1 MIRHSDYFLVSR
13 KLVGCFFWNYLLLSQ
28 LLGNLFQVT
37 KYLHFF
43 VFLVLISISI
53 FVFFPAR
60 TESGWT
66 RLAFI
71 SCNVSLGLSIIS
83 LISFWPDARYLLCI
97 FFCLVHFFVR
107 TSSILSRIYF
117 SVLHA
122 TWSGGYLFGSTFV
135 RFLSA
140 FLLKLLVDLFPFP
153 PQQYLKHLQKVATT
167 TFLSEDFGDKTLTAC
182 QRDLHHPYLCCTQ
195 K

>member
-53 FVFFPAR
+53 FVFFPAL

-122 TWSGGYLFGSTFV
+122 TGLEGTCLDP
-135 RFLSA
+135 
-140 FLLKLLVDLFPFP
+140 LLLGF
-153 PQQYLKHLQKVATT
+153 
-167 TFLSEDFGDKTLTAC
+167 C
-182 QRDLHHPYLCCTQ
+182 QHFY
-195 K
+195 